1 MRDVRIRNRSGVD
14 PIPVTSG
21 QPVWSEPMELV
32 LIRHARPIR
41 IEDAGGPA
49 DPALTDFGHR
59 QAKAMAELMVTEHF
73 DALYVSPMQRA
84 RQTSAPLESGKGIEA
99 VVVPGVAEFDADAD
113 HYIPMEE
120 VKADKEMWRQFLDD
134 HQANDMSGFAATVN
148 ESIEDLIAAHR
159 GDRIAVV
166 CHGGVIN
173 VWAAKVL
180 GLEASMFFEPDY
192 TSVNR
197 FVAASSGERSI
208 QSLNETGHLRG
219 LA

>member
-1 MRDVRIRNRSGVD
+1 M
-14 PIPVTSG
+14 
-21 QPVWSEPMELV
+21 QAVWSNPMELV

-84 RQTSAPLESGKGIEA
+84 RQTAAPLESGKSMEA
-99 VVVPGVAEFDADAD
+99 VVIPGVAEYDADAD
-113 HYIPMEE
+113 HYIPIED
-120 VKADKEMWRQFLDD
+120 VKADKAMWRKFIEE
-134 HQANDMSGFAATVN
+134 HQAGDMSSFAATVN
-148 ESIEDLIAAHR
+148 ASIEELIAAHR
-159 GDRIAVV
+159 GDRIAII

-173 VWAAKVL
+173 VWAANVL

-219 LA
+219 LT